1 MRAAG
6 DGVEGL
12 THMRPRLRVA
22 SLAFIVVGGMGC
34 AALGL
39 GSGRQ
44 AIDVK
49 PPNVSIA
56 EVRMVDIPSN
66 KELASYYC
74 SQYLGPLICRAFG
87 PVPSI
92 SDIRFAFD
100 VELALR
106 NQSPT
111 PLPVVQ
117 SLFAFTAFPGEPSA
131 ANLGAV
137 CLSFCE
143 NPDRCEQ
150 DADACTSD
158 DPEIHDA
165 KDFVDAA
172 AGFLFSIALW
182 ENRFSDLRVRTIP
195 PDEELRMVVRLGIDP
210 TQMVDLI
217 AKVAKGDIERIKEG
231 RLPELA
237 IPYQIEGTT
246 WVAIESL
253 GRLASAFGPVDGR
266 WALR

>member
-1 MRAAG
+1 MRRARASILG
-6 DGVEGL
+6 
-12 THMRPRLRVA
+12 MSRKRSRARVA
-22 SLAFIVVGGMGC
+22 FVALLVAGGMGC
-34 AALGL
+34 ASLGL
-39 GSGRQ
+39 GTGRQ

-49 PPNVSIA
+49 APNVSIA
-56 EVRMVDIPSN
+56 GVRLVDIPSN

-87 PVPSI
+87 PVPAI
-92 SDIRFAFD
+92 SDIHFAFD
-100 VELALR
+100 VELALKNR
-106 NQSPT
+106 SAV

-117 SLFAFTAFPGEPSA
+117 SLFAFTAFPGESAA

-143 NPDRCEQ
+143 NPDRCKQ

-165 KDFVDAA
+165 RDFVDAA
-172 AGFLFSIALW
+172 AGFLFSVALG
-182 ENRFSDLRVRTIP
+182 EKRFRDLRVRTIP
-195 PDEELRMVVRLGIDP
+195 PNDELRMVVRLGIDP

-217 AKVAKGDIERIKEG
+217 AKVAKGDIERVKAG
-231 RLPELA
+231 RMPELA

-246 WVAIESL
+246 WVAVESL
-253 GRLASAFGPVDGR
+253 GRRRRRPVGSVR
-266 WALR
+266 AERR